1 MRTIKT
7 LGMIAMTICM
17 VLVTGLPHSRFGAKA
32 YAEEGWKTE
41 FDDIC
46 VKTNE
51 AMTLPKAEVKS
62 LIERCDKLKPRI
74 ETLEESARKV
84 YLKRLQ
90 MCRDLF
96 VYVLESTTP
105 QQ

>member
-1 MRTIKT
+1 MRTIRAI
-7 LGMIAMTICM
+7 GMITMTICM
-17 VLVTGLPHSRFGAKA
+17 VIVTVFPHTRFSTAA

-46 VKTNE
+46 MKTNE
-51 AMTLPKAEVKS
+51 AMTLPKTEVKS

-74 ETLEESARKV
+74 EVLEESARKV

-96 VYVLESTTP
+96 IYVLESTP

>member
-1 MRTIKT
+1 MRIIKT
-7 LGMIAMTICM
+7 MVVMAMTISM
-17 VLVTGLPHSRFGAKA
+17 VIVTGIPPYRFGTVV

-51 AMTLPKAEVKS
+51 AMTLPKTEVKS
-62 LIERCDKLKPRI
+62 LIERCDKLKTRI
-74 ETLEESARKV
+74 EALDESARKV

-96 VYVLESTTP
+96 VYVLETP